1 VPDRARGSG
10 GTSGGSAAA
19 PAATT
24 PADQAVALLLLSE
37 VMPISCRT
45 ESSGQKQKFGQGRC

>member
-45 ESSGQKQKFGQGRC
+45 ESSGQKQKFGQGR